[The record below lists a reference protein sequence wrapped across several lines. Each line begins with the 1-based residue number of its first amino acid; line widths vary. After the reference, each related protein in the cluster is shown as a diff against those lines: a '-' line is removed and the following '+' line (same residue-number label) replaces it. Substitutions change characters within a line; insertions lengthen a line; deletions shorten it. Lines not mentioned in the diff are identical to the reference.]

1 MGNRKRKRPGPQDHA
16 EGAHGDKTHEQ
27 IIQELESGPQESP
40 RGARPEDLWLRP
52 GAHRLLE
59 DRTQHDVAD
68 LESDKSRRRD
78 LVKDEERRERRE
90 ERGG

>member
-1 MGNRKRKRPGPQDHA
+1 
-16 EGAHGDKTHEQ
+16 
-27 IIQELESGPQESP
+27 
-40 RGARPEDLWLRP
+40 
-52 GAHRLLE
+52 LLE

-68 LESDKSRRRD
+68 LESDKTRRND